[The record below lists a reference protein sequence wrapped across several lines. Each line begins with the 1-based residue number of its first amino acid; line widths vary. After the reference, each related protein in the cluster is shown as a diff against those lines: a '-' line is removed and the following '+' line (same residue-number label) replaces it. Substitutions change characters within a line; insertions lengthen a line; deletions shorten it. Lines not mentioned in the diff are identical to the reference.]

1 MAKKDFDRY
10 FQGVCN
16 QYHELNEELKELEET
31 CAKTVVNP
39 TIIENMKAMIEPL
52 KNNYM
57 TLSYIKFL
65 LDMPNKK
72 TKQKVYKNQAKK
84 LVKESDNRTD
94 KDIFREN
101 KSVLSQVESLNNSLK
116 NKG

>member
-10 FQGVCN
+10 FQSVCN

-31 CAKTVVNP
+31 CATTVVNP

-72 TKQKVYKNQAKK
+72 TKQKVYRNQAKK
-84 LVKESDNRTD
+84 LVKESGNRVD

-101 KSVLSQVESLNNSLK
+101 ETVLSQVESLNNSLK